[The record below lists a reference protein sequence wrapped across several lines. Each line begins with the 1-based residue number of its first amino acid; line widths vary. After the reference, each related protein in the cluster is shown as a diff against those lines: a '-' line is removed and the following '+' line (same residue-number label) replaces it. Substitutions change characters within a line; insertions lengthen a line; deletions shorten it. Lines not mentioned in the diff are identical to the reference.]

1 MRRWRSG
8 ARITRKGMRDGVYA
22 HDEQN
27 SINHVPRGPK
37 NAVNLTLSED
47 LVREI
52 RQLTHNLLQSVGTL
66 RP

>member
-1 MRRWRSG
+1 
-8 ARITRKGMRDGVYA
+8 MRDGVYA

-52 RQLTHNLLQSVGTL
+52 RQLTQNPLESVETL